1 MTLKE
6 HEENKWIYDI
16 IILIIFHHSLPNNDS
31 NFKNERHLNKP
42 LLDKKY
48 IKEFF
53 DLRLLELMRIILIY
67 DSSSYCLFEGG
78 WEQKIDKHFDLL
90 IKELFS

>member
-1 MTLKE
+1 MLKD

-16 IILIIFHHSLPNNDS
+16 IILIIFHHSLPNDD
-31 NFKNERHLNKP
+31 KNGKHLHNP

-48 IKEFF
+48 IKELF

-67 DSSSYCLFEGG
+67 DSSSHCPFEGN
-78 WEQKIDKHFDLL
+78 WEQKIDKHFDQI